1 MIVYSRSLT
10 SASVEEF
17 GKMHLSSRGETVDEV
32 LEVSDTLTLHDV
44 KKSLVHGD
52 VMMCTGC
59 SRLNVVQLLSCRTRQ
74 IPWL

>member
-17 GKMHLSSRGETVDEV
+17 GKMHLSSHGETVDEV

-44 KKSLVHGD
+44 K
-52 VMMCTGC
+52 
-59 SRLNVVQLLSCRTRQ
+59 
-74 IPWL
+74 